1 MQVSSE
7 SRSRLGVGRMKIIE
21 ILRFILKENIM
32 NVREI
37 IGNSTIFL
45 STLFTL
51 MKEYSMNNLLH
62 NEIIKI
68 LDIALS

>member
-1 MQVSSE
+1 
-7 SRSRLGVGRMKIIE
+7 MKIIE

-37 IGNSTIFL
+37 IGNNTIFL
-45 STLFTL
+45 PTLFTL

-68 LDIALS
+68 IDIALS

>member
-1 MQVSSE
+1 VSSE

-21 ILRFILKENIM
+21 TLRFILKENIM

-37 IGNSTIFL
+37 IGNNTIFL
-45 STLFTL
+45 PTLFTL

-68 LDIALS
+68 IDIALS